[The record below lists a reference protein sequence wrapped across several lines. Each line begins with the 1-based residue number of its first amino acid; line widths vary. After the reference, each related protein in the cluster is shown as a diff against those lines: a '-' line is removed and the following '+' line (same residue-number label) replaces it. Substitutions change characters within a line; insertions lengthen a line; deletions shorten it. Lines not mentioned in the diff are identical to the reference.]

1 MKNFLK
7 PVNNALVPISRYY
20 LSHENVI
27 LPAAQVGLSLAEA
40 AVIFKNASEIK
51 STISDAKTFVAQA
64 KSKEEVNSIYK
75 ETLKTLTPLV
85 LPIVFLTAAQIVV
98 AVKSKKAMDS
108 KDAEIKKLSDAMVA
122 ANNAIVTYQA
132 FQKEAEKKLG
142 TKKTDEI
149 KDSIAKEIIKENPEK
164 KENSMINTT
173 PATANEVYHYY
184 DTFGGRYFWS
194 TLSPSSIRE
203 KISTL
208 SIRFTKGEW
217 NQFDENGSAYA
228 TVNDVYRLIDDNL
241 VLRQRGDMFGWS
253 DDMNRFRSDEISE
266 DFISVDIHGTED
278 PSKPDSLVWV
288 ISLNAV
294 ALFRT
299 MARW

>member
-20 LSHENVI
+20 ISHENVI

-64 KSKEEVNSIYK
+64 KSKEEVNNIYK

-142 TKKTDEI
+142 AKKTDEI
-149 KDSIAKEIIKENPEK
+149 KEGIAKEIIKENPEK
-164 KENSMINTT
+164 KDNSMINTT

-203 KISTL
+203 KVSSL
-208 SIRFTKGEW
+208 SIKFTKEEW

-228 TVNDVYRLIDDNL
+228 TVNDIYRLIDDNL

-253 DDMNRFRSDEISE
+253 DAQKMKYGDIDEN
-266 DFISVDIHGTED
+266 FISVDIHGTED
-278 PSKPDSLVWV
+278 PSNPDSLIWV
-288 ISLNAV
+288 LSLNAT

>member
-1 MKNFLK
+1 MKKFLK
-7 PVNNALVPISRYY
+7 PVSNVLVPISRYY

-27 LPAAQVGLSLAEA
+27 LPAAQVGLSLAES

-51 STISDAKTFVAQA
+51 STIEDAKTFVAQA

-98 AVKSKKAMDS
+98 AVKSKRAMDS
-108 KDAEIKKLSDAMVA
+108 KDVEIKKLSDAMVA

-142 TKKTDEI
+142 AKKTDEI
-149 KDSIAKEIIKENPEK
+149 KEGIAKEIIKENPEK
-164 KENSMINTT
+164 KDNSMINTT

-194 TLSPSSIRE
+194 TLSPSTIRE
-203 KISTL
+203 RVRST
-208 SIRFTKGEW
+208 SIKFTKNEW
-217 NQFDENGSAYA
+217 NQYNENGEAYA
-228 TVNDVYRLIDDNL
+228 TVNDIYRLIDSNL
-241 VLRQRGDMFGWS
+241 ILHQRGDMFGWS
-253 DDMNRFRSDEISE
+253 DATRYRSDEISE
-266 DFISVDIHGTED
+266 DFIDVDIHGTED
-278 PSKPDSLVWV
+278 PTKPDSLVWV
-288 ISLNAV
+288 LNLNASP
-294 ALFRT
+294 LFRT

>member
-7 PVNNALVPISRYY
+7 PVNNALAPVSKYY
-20 LSHENVI
+20 ISHENVI
-27 LPAAQVGLSLAEA
+27 LPAAQVGLSLAQA
-40 AVIFKNASEIK
+40 AVIFQNANKIK
-51 STISDAKTFVAQA
+51 STVTDAKTFIAQSH
-64 KSKEEVNSIYK
+64 SKDEVNNIYK

-85 LPIVFLTAAQIVV
+85 LPIILLTTAQIVV
-98 AVKSKKAMDS
+98 AVKSKKAMDL
-108 KDAEIKKLSDAMVA
+108 KDKKVKELSDAMAV

-149 KDSIAKEIIKENPEK
+149 KEGIAKEIIKENPEK
-164 KENSMINTT
+164 KENSMIDTT
-173 PATANEVYHYY
+173 PATANEIYHYY

-203 KISTL
+203 KVSSL
-208 SIRFTKGEW
+208 SITFTKGEW
-217 NQFDENGSAYA
+217 NQFDENGSGYV
-228 TVNDVYRLIDDNL
+228 TVNDIYRLIDDNL

-253 DDMNRFRSDEISE
+253 DDLKFRSDEISE
-266 DFISVDIHGTED
+266 DFIDVDIHGTED

-288 ISLNAV
+288 LSLNAA

-299 MARW
+299 MTRW

>member
-7 PVNNALVPISRYY
+7 PVSNVLAPISRYY

-27 LPAAQVGLSLAEA
+27 LPAAQVGLSLAES

-51 STISDAKTFVAQA
+51 STIEDAKTFVAQA

-98 AVKSKKAMDS
+98 AVKSKRAMDS
-108 KDAEIKKLSDAMVA
+108 KDVEIKKLSDAMVA

-142 TKKTDEI
+142 AKKTDEI
-149 KDSIAKEIIKENPEK
+149 KEGIAKEIIKENPEK
-164 KENSMINTT
+164 KDNSMINTT

-194 TLSPSSIRE
+194 TLSPSTIRE
-203 KISTL
+203 RVRST
-208 SIRFTKGEW
+208 SIKFTKNEW
-217 NQFDENGSAYA
+217 NQYNENGEAYA
-228 TVNDVYRLIDDNL
+228 TVNDIYRLIDSNL
-241 VLRQRGDMFGWS
+241 ILHQRGDMFGWS
-253 DDMNRFRSDEISE
+253 DATRYRSDEISE
-266 DFISVDIHGTED
+266 DFIDVDIHGTED
-278 PSKPDSLVWV
+278 PTKPDSLVWV
-288 ISLNAV
+288 LNLNASP
-294 ALFRT
+294 LFRT

>member
-20 LSHENVI
+20 ISHENVI
-27 LPAAQVGLSLAEA
+27 LPAAQVGLSLAQA
-40 AVIFKNASEIK
+40 AVIFRNADKIK
-51 STISDAKTFVAQA
+51 STVTDAKTFIAQSH
-64 KSKEEVNSIYK
+64 SKDEINNIYK

-85 LPIVFLTAAQIVV
+85 LPIILLTTAQIVV

-108 KDAEIKKLSDAMVA
+108 KDAEIKKLSDAMAV

-149 KDSIAKEIIKENPEK
+149 KEGIAKEIIKENPEK

-203 KISTL
+203 KVSSL
-208 SIRFTKGEW
+208 SIKFTKEEW

-228 TVNDVYRLIDDNL
+228 TVNDIYRLIDDNL

-253 DDMNRFRSDEISE
+253 DAQKMKYGDIDEN
-266 DFISVDIHGTED
+266 FISVDIHGTED
-278 PSKPDSLVWV
+278 PSNPDSLIWV
-288 ISLNAV
+288 LSLNASP
-294 ALFRT
+294 LFRT

>member
-7 PVNNALVPISRYY
+7 PVGNALAPVSKYY
-20 LSHENVI
+20 ISHENVI
-27 LPAAQVGLSLAEA
+27 LPAAQVGLSLAQA
-40 AVIFKNASEIK
+40 AVIFRNADKIK
-51 STISDAKTFVAQA
+51 STIADAKTFIAQSH
-64 KSKEEVNSIYK
+64 SKDEVNNIYK
-75 ETLKTLTPLV
+75 ETLKTLAPLV
-85 LPIVFLTAAQIVV
+85 LPIILLTTAQIVI
-98 AVKSKKAMDS
+98 AVKSKKAMDL
-108 KDAEIKKLSDAMVA
+108 KDKKVKELSDAMAV

-142 TKKTDEI
+142 AKKTDEI
-149 KDSIAKEIIKENPEK
+149 KEGIAKEIIKENPEK
-164 KENSMINTT
+164 KENSMIDTT

-203 KISTL
+203 KISAL
-208 SIRFTKGEW
+208 SIKFTKEEW

-228 TVNDVYRLIDDNL
+228 TVNDIYRLIDDNL

-253 DDMNRFRSDEISE
+253 DAQKMKYGDIDEN
-266 DFISVDIHGTED
+266 FISVDIHGTED
-278 PSKPDSLVWV
+278 PSNPDSLIWV
-288 ISLNAV
+288 LSLNAT

>member
-20 LSHENVI
+20 LTHENVI

-85 LPIVFLTAAQIVV
+85 LPIILLTTAQIVV

-108 KDAEIKKLSDAMVA
+108 KDAEIKKLSDAMAV

-142 TKKTDEI
+142 AKKTDEI
-149 KDSIAKEIIKENPEK
+149 KEGIAKEIIKENPEK
-164 KENSMINTT
+164 KDNSMINTT

-203 KISTL
+203 KVSSL
-208 SIRFTKGEW
+208 SIKFTKEEW

-228 TVNDVYRLIDDNL
+228 TVNDIYRLIDDNL

-253 DDMNRFRSDEISE
+253 DAQKMKYGDIDEN
-266 DFISVDIHGTED
+266 FISVDIHGTED
-278 PSKPDSLVWV
+278 PSNPDSLIWV
-288 ISLNAV
+288 LSLNAT

>member
-7 PVNNALVPISRYY
+7 PVNNALAPISRYY
-20 LSHENVI
+20 LTHENVI

-64 KSKEEVNSIYK
+64 KTKEEVNSIYK

-85 LPIVFLTAAQIVV
+85 LPIILLTTAQIVV

-149 KDSIAKEIIKENPEK
+149 KEGIAKEIIKENPEK
-164 KENSMINTT
+164 KDNSMIDTT

-203 KISTL
+203 KVSSL
-208 SIRFTKGEW
+208 SIKFTKEEW

-228 TVNDVYRLIDDNL
+228 TVNDIYRLIDDNL

-253 DDMNRFRSDEISE
+253 DAQKMKYGDIDEN
-266 DFISVDIHGTED
+266 FISVDIHGTED
-278 PSKPDSLVWV
+278 PSNPDSLIWV
-288 ISLNAV
+288 LSLNASP
-294 ALFRT
+294 LFRT

>member
-7 PVNNALVPISRYY
+7 PVNNALAPVSKYY
-20 LSHENVI
+20 ISHENVI
-27 LPAAQVGLSLAEA
+27 LPAAQVGLSLAQA
-40 AVIFKNASEIK
+40 AVIFRNADKIK
-51 STISDAKTFVAQA
+51 STVTDAKTFIAQSH
-64 KSKEEVNSIYK
+64 SKDEVNNIYK

-85 LPIVFLTAAQIVV
+85 LPIILLTTAQIVV

-108 KDAEIKKLSDAMVA
+108 KDAEIKKLSDAMTV

-142 TKKTDEI
+142 AKKTDEI
-149 KDSIAKEIIKENPEK
+149 KEGIAKEIIKENPEK
-164 KENSMINTT
+164 KENSMIDTT

-203 KISTL
+203 KVSSL
-208 SIRFTKGEW
+208 SIKFTKEEW

-228 TVNDVYRLIDDNL
+228 TVNDIYRLIDDNL

-253 DDMNRFRSDEISE
+253 DAQKMKYGDIDEN
-266 DFISVDIHGTED
+266 FISVDIHGTED
-278 PSKPDSLVWV
+278 PSNPDSLIWV
-288 ISLNAV
+288 LSLNAT

>member
-7 PVNNALVPISRYY
+7 PVNNALVPISKYY
-20 LSHENVI
+20 ISHENVI
-27 LPAAQVGLSLAEA
+27 LPAAQVGLSLAQA
-40 AVIFKNASEIK
+40 AVIFRNADKIK
-51 STISDAKTFVAQA
+51 STVTDAKTFIAQSH
-64 KSKEEVNSIYK
+64 SKDEVNNIYK

-85 LPIVFLTAAQIVV
+85 LPIILLTTAQIVV

-108 KDAEIKKLSDAMVA
+108 KDAEIKKLSDAMAV

-142 TKKTDEI
+142 AKKTDEI
-149 KDSIAKEIIKENPEK
+149 KEGIAKEIIKENPEK
-164 KENSMINTT
+164 KDNSMINTT

-203 KISTL
+203 RVSSL
-208 SIRFTKGEW
+208 SIKFTKEEW

-228 TVNDVYRLIDDNL
+228 TVNDIYRLIDDNL

-253 DDMNRFRSDEISE
+253 DAQKMKYGDIDEN
-266 DFISVDIHGTED
+266 FISVDIHGTED
-278 PSKPDSLVWV
+278 PSNPDSLIWV
-288 ISLNAV
+288 LSLNAT

>member
-7 PVNNALVPISRYY
+7 PVNNALAPVSKYY
-20 LSHENVI
+20 ISHENVI
-27 LPAAQVGLSLAEA
+27 LPAAQVGLSLAQA
-40 AVIFKNASEIK
+40 AVIFRNADKIK
-51 STISDAKTFVAQA
+51 STVTDAKTFIAQSH
-64 KSKEEVNSIYK
+64 SKDEVNNIYK

-85 LPIVFLTAAQIVV
+85 LPIILLTTAQIVV

-108 KDAEIKKLSDAMVA
+108 KDAEIKKLSDAMAV

-142 TKKTDEI
+142 AKKTDEI
-149 KDSIAKEIIKENPEK
+149 KEGIAKEIIKENPEK

-203 KISTL
+203 KVSSL
-208 SIRFTKGEW
+208 SIKFTKEEW

-228 TVNDVYRLIDDNL
+228 TVNDIYRLIDDNL

-253 DDMNRFRSDEISE
+253 DAQKMKYGDIDEN
-266 DFISVDIHGTED
+266 FISVDIHGTED
-278 PSKPDSLVWV
+278 PSNPDSLIWV
-288 ISLNAV
+288 LSLNAT

>member
-7 PVNNALVPISRYY
+7 PVNNALAPVSKYY
-20 LSHENVI
+20 ISHENVI

-40 AVIFKNASEIK
+40 AVIFRNADKIK
-51 STISDAKTFVAQA
+51 STVTDAKTFIAQSH
-64 KSKEEVNSIYK
+64 SKDEVNNIYK

-85 LPIVFLTAAQIVV
+85 LPIILLTTAQIVV

-108 KDAEIKKLSDAMVA
+108 KDAEIKKLSDAMAV

-142 TKKTDEI
+142 AKKTDEI
-149 KDSIAKEIIKENPEK
+149 KEGIAKEIIKENPEK

-203 KISTL
+203 KVSSL
-208 SIRFTKGEW
+208 SIKFTKEEW

-228 TVNDVYRLIDDNL
+228 TVNDIYRLIDDNL

-253 DDMNRFRSDEISE
+253 DAQKMKYGDIDEN
-266 DFISVDIHGTED
+266 FISVDIHGTED
-278 PSKPDSLVWV
+278 PSNPDSLIWV
-288 ISLNAV
+288 LSLNAT

>member
-7 PVNNALVPISRYY
+7 PVNNALAPVSKYY
-20 LSHENVI
+20 ISHENVI

-40 AVIFKNASEIK
+40 AVIFRNADKIK
-51 STISDAKTFVAQA
+51 STITDAKTFIAQSH
-64 KSKEEVNSIYK
+64 SKDEVNNIYK

-85 LPIVFLTAAQIVV
+85 LPIILLTTAQIVV
-98 AVKSKKAMDS
+98 AVKSKKAMDL
-108 KDAEIKKLSDAMVA
+108 KDKKVKELSDAMAV

-149 KDSIAKEIIKENPEK
+149 KEGIAKEIIKKNPEK
-164 KENSMINTT
+164 KENSMIDAT
-173 PATANEVYHYY
+173 PTTANEVYHYY

-203 KISTL
+203 KISSL
-208 SIRFTKGEW
+208 SIKFTKEEW

-228 TVNDVYRLIDDNL
+228 TVNDIYRLIDDNL

-253 DDMNRFRSDEISE
+253 DAQKMKYGDIDEN
-266 DFISVDIHGTED
+266 FISVDIHGTED
-278 PSKPDSLVWV
+278 PSNPDTLIWV
-288 ISLNAV
+288 LSLNAT

>member
-7 PVNNALVPISRYY
+7 PVNNALAPVSKYY
-20 LSHENVI
+20 ISHENVI
-27 LPAAQVGLSLAEA
+27 LPAAQVGLSLAQA
-40 AVIFKNASEIK
+40 AVIFRNADKIK
-51 STISDAKTFVAQA
+51 STVTDAKTFIAQSH
-64 KSKEEVNSIYK
+64 SKDEVNNIYK

-85 LPIVFLTAAQIVV
+85 LPIILLTTAQIVV

-108 KDAEIKKLSDAMVA
+108 KDAEIKKLSDAMAV

-149 KDSIAKEIIKENPEK
+149 KEGIAKEIIKENPEK
-164 KENSMINTT
+164 KDNSMINTT

-203 KISTL
+203 KVSSL
-208 SIRFTKGEW
+208 SIKFTKEEW

-228 TVNDVYRLIDDNL
+228 TVNDIYRLIDDNL
-241 VLRQRGDMFGWS
+241 ILRQRGDMFGWS
-253 DDMNRFRSDEISE
+253 DAQKMKYGDIDEN
-266 DFISVDIHGTED
+266 FISVDIHGTED
-278 PSKPDSLVWV
+278 PSNPDSLIWV
-288 ISLNAV
+288 LSLNASP
-294 ALFRT
+294 LFRT

>member
-7 PVNNALVPISRYY
+7 PVNNALAPISRYY
-20 LSHENVI
+20 LTHENVI

-40 AVIFKNASEIK
+40 AVIFRNASEIK
-51 STISDAKTFVAQA
+51 STIADAKTFVAQA

-142 TKKTDEI
+142 AKKTDEI
-149 KDSIAKEIIKENPEK
+149 KEGIAKEIIKENPEK

-203 KISTL
+203 KVSSL
-208 SIRFTKGEW
+208 SIKFTKEEW

-228 TVNDVYRLIDDNL
+228 TVNDIYRLIDDNL

-253 DDMNRFRSDEISE
+253 DAQKMKYGDIDEN
-266 DFISVDIHGTED
+266 FISVDIHGTED
-278 PSKPDSLVWV
+278 PSNPDSLIWV
-288 ISLNAV
+288 LNLNASP
-294 ALFRT
+294 LFRT

>member
-7 PVNNALVPISRYY
+7 PVNNALAPVSKYY
-20 LSHENVI
+20 ISHENVI
-27 LPAAQVGLSLAEA
+27 LPAAQVGLSLAQA
-40 AVIFKNASEIK
+40 AVIFRNADKIK
-51 STISDAKTFVAQA
+51 SIITDAKTFIAQSH
-64 KSKEEVNSIYK
+64 SKDEVNNIYK

-85 LPIVFLTAAQIVV
+85 LPIILLTTAQIVV
-98 AVKSKKAMDS
+98 AVKSKKAMDL
-108 KDAEIKKLSDAMVA
+108 KDKKVKELSDAMAV

-142 TKKTDEI
+142 AKKTDEI
-149 KDSIAKEIIKENPEK
+149 KEGIAKEIIKENPEK
-164 KENSMINTT
+164 KENSMIDTT

-208 SIRFTKGEW
+208 SIKFTKEEW

-228 TVNDVYRLIDDNL
+228 TVNDIYRLIDDNL

-253 DDMNRFRSDEISE
+253 DAQKMKYGDIDEN
-266 DFISVDIHGTED
+266 FISVDIHGTED
-278 PSKPDSLVWV
+278 PSNPDTLIWV
-288 ISLNAV
+288 LSLNAT

>member
-7 PVNNALVPISRYY
+7 PVNNALAPVSKYY
-20 LSHENVI
+20 ISHENVL
-27 LPAAQVGLSLAEA
+27 LPAAQVGLSLAQA
-40 AVIFKNASEIK
+40 AVIFRNADKIK
-51 STISDAKTFVAQA
+51 STITDAKTFIAQSH
-64 KSKEEVNSIYK
+64 SKDEVSNIYK
-75 ETLKTLTPLV
+75 ETLKTLVPLV
-85 LPIVFLTAAQIVV
+85 LPIILLTTAQIVV
-98 AVKSKKAMDS
+98 AVKSKKAMDL
-108 KDAEIKKLSDAMVA
+108 KDKKVKELSDAMAV

-142 TKKTDEI
+142 AKKTDEI
-149 KDSIAKEIIKENPEK
+149 KEGIAKEIIKENPEK
-164 KENSMINTT
+164 KENSMIDTT

-203 KISTL
+203 KISSL
-208 SIRFTKGEW
+208 SIKFTKEEW

-228 TVNDVYRLIDDNL
+228 TVNDIYRLIDDNL

-253 DDMNRFRSDEISE
+253 DSQKIKYGDIDEN
-266 DFISVDIHGTED
+266 FISVDIHGTED
-278 PSKPDSLVWV
+278 PSNPDTLIWV
-288 ISLNAV
+288 ISLNAT

>member
-7 PVNNALVPISRYY
+7 PVNNALAPISRYY
-20 LSHENVI
+20 LTHENVI

-64 KSKEEVNSIYK
+64 KTKEEVNSIYK
-75 ETLKTLTPLV
+75 EALKTLTPLV
-85 LPIVFLTAAQIVV
+85 LPIILLTTAQIVV

-149 KDSIAKEIIKENPEK
+149 KEGIAKEIIKENPEK
-164 KENSMINTT
+164 KDNSMIDTT

-203 KISTL
+203 KVSSL
-208 SIRFTKGEW
+208 SIKFTKEEW

-228 TVNDVYRLIDDNL
+228 TVNDIYRLIDDNL

-253 DDMNRFRSDEISE
+253 DAQKMKYGDIDEN
-266 DFISVDIHGTED
+266 FISVDIHGTED
-278 PSKPDSLVWV
+278 PSNPDSLIWV
-288 ISLNAV
+288 LSLNASP
-294 ALFRT
+294 LFRT

>member
-7 PVNNALVPISRYY
+7 PVNNALAPVSKYY
-20 LSHENVI
+20 ISHENVI

-40 AVIFKNASEIK
+40 AVIFRNADKIK
-51 STISDAKTFVAQA
+51 STVTDAKTFIAQSH
-64 KSKEEVNSIYK
+64 SKDEVNNIYK

-85 LPIVFLTAAQIVV
+85 LPIILLTTAQIVV

-108 KDAEIKKLSDAMVA
+108 KDAEIKKLSDAMTV

-142 TKKTDEI
+142 AKKTDEI
-149 KDSIAKEIIKENPEK
+149 KEGIAKEIIKENPEK

-203 KISTL
+203 KVSSL
-208 SIRFTKGEW
+208 SIKFTKEEW

-228 TVNDVYRLIDDNL
+228 TVNDIYRLIDDNL

-253 DDMNRFRSDEISE
+253 DAQKMKYGDIDEN
-266 DFISVDIHGTED
+266 FISVDIHGTED
-278 PSKPDSLVWV
+278 PSNPDSLIWV
-288 ISLNAV
+288 LSLNAT

>member
-7 PVNNALVPISRYY
+7 PVGNALAPVSKYY
-20 LSHENVI
+20 ISHENVI
-27 LPAAQVGLSLAEA
+27 LPAAQVGLSLAQA
-40 AVIFKNASEIK
+40 AVIFRNADKIK
-51 STISDAKTFVAQA
+51 STITDAKTFIAQSH
-64 KSKEEVNSIYK
+64 SKDEVNNIYK
-75 ETLKTLTPLV
+75 ETLKTLAPLV
-85 LPIVFLTAAQIVV
+85 LPIILLTTAQIVV
-98 AVKSKKAMDS
+98 AVKSKKAMDL
-108 KDAEIKKLSDAMVA
+108 KDKKVKELSDAMAV

-142 TKKTDEI
+142 SKKTDEI
-149 KDSIAKEIIKENPEK
+149 KEGIAKEIIKENPEK
-164 KENSMINTT
+164 KENSMTNTT

-194 TLSPSSIRE
+194 TLSPSAIRE
-203 KISTL
+203 KISAL
-208 SIRFTKGEW
+208 SIKFTKEEW

-228 TVNDVYRLIDDNL
+228 TVNDIYRLIDDNL

-253 DDMNRFRSDEISE
+253 DAQKMKYGDIDEN
-266 DFISVDIHGTED
+266 FISVDIHGTED
-278 PSKPDSLVWV
+278 PSNPDTLIWV
-288 ISLNAV
+288 ISLNAT

>member
-7 PVNNALVPISRYY
+7 PVSNALAPVSKYY
-20 LSHENVI
+20 ISHENVI

-51 STISDAKTFVAQA
+51 STIADAKTFVAQA
-64 KSKEEVNSIYK
+64 KSKEEVSSIYK

-85 LPIVFLTAAQIVV
+85 LPIVLLTAAQIVI

-142 TKKTDEI
+142 EKKTDEI
-149 KDSIAKEIIKENPEK
+149 KEGIAKEIIKENPEK
-164 KENSMINTT
+164 KENSMIDTT

-184 DTFGGRYFWS
+184 DAFGGRYFWS
-194 TLSPSSIRE
+194 VLSPSTIRE
-203 KISTL
+203 RVRSL
-208 SIRFTKGEW
+208 SIKFTKNEW
-217 NQFDENGSAYA
+217 NQYDENGAAYA
-228 TVNDVYRLIDDNL
+228 TVNDIYRLIDGNL
-241 VLRQRGDMFGWS
+241 TLNQRGDMFGWG
-253 DDMNRFRSDEISE
+253 DAIRYRPDEISE
-266 DFISVDIHGTED
+266 DFIDVDIHGTED
-278 PSKPDSLVWV
+278 PTNPDSLVWV
-288 ISLNAV
+288 LNLNA
-294 ALFRT
+294 APLFRT

>member
-1 MKNFLK
+1 
-7 PVNNALVPISRYY
+7 
-20 LSHENVI
+20 
-27 LPAAQVGLSLAEA
+27 
-40 AVIFKNASEIK
+40 
-51 STISDAKTFVAQA
+51 
-64 KSKEEVNSIYK
+64 
-75 ETLKTLTPLV
+75 
-85 LPIVFLTAAQIVV
+85 
-98 AVKSKKAMDS
+98 MDS
-108 KDAEIKKLSDAMVA
+108 KDAEIKKLSDAMAV

-142 TKKTDEI
+142 AKKTDEI
-149 KDSIAKEIIKENPEK
+149 KEGIAKEIIKENPEK
-164 KENSMINTT
+164 KDNSMINTT

-203 KISTL
+203 RVSSL
-208 SIRFTKGEW
+208 SIKFTKEEW

-228 TVNDVYRLIDDNL
+228 TVNDIYRLIDDNL

-253 DDMNRFRSDEISE
+253 DAQKMKYGDIDEN
-266 DFISVDIHGTED
+266 FISVDIHGTED
-278 PSKPDSLVWV
+278 PSNPDSLIWV
-288 ISLNAV
+288 LSLNAT

>member
-7 PVNNALVPISRYY
+7 PVNNALAPISRYY
-20 LSHENVI
+20 LTHENVI

-85 LPIVFLTAAQIVV
+85 LPIMFLTAAQIVV

-142 TKKTDEI
+142 AKKTDEI

-203 KISTL
+203 RVSSL
-208 SIRFTKGEW
+208 SIKFTKEEW

-228 TVNDVYRLIDDNL
+228 TVNDIYRLIDDNL
-241 VLRQRGDMFGWS
+241 ILRQRGDMFGWS
-253 DDMNRFRSDEISE
+253 DAQKMKYGDIDEN
-266 DFISVDIHGTED
+266 FISVDIHGTED
-278 PSKPDSLVWV
+278 PSNPDSLIWV
-288 ISLNAV
+288 LSLNASP
-294 ALFRT
+294 LFRT
-299 MARW
+299 MSRW

>member
-194 TLSPSSIRE
+194 VLSPSTIRE
-203 KISTL
+203 RVRSL
-208 SIRFTKGEW
+208 SIKFTKNEW
-217 NQFDENGSAYA
+217 NQYDENGEAYA
-228 TVNDVYRLIDDNL
+228 TVNDIYRVIDENL
-241 VLRQRGDMFGWS
+241 TLHQRGDMFGWS
-253 DDMNRFRSDEISE
+253 DATRYRPDEISE
-266 DFISVDIHGTED
+266 DFIDVDIHGTED
-278 PSKPDSLVWV
+278 PTNPDSLVWV
-288 ISLNAV
+288 LNLNASP
-294 ALFRT
+294 LFRT

>member
-7 PVNNALVPISRYY
+7 PVNNALAPVSKYY
-20 LSHENVI
+20 ISHENVI
-27 LPAAQVGLSLAEA
+27 LPAAQVGLSLAQA
-40 AVIFKNASEIK
+40 AVIFRNANKIK
-51 STISDAKTFVAQA
+51 STVTDAKTFIAQSH
-64 KSKEEVNSIYK
+64 SKDEVNNIYK

-85 LPIVFLTAAQIVV
+85 LPIILLTTAQIVV
-98 AVKSKKAMDS
+98 AVKSKKAMDL
-108 KDAEIKKLSDAMVA
+108 KDKKVKELSDAMAV

-149 KDSIAKEIIKENPEK
+149 KEGIAKEIIKENPEK
-164 KENSMINTT
+164 KENSMIDTT
-173 PATANEVYHYY
+173 PATANEIYHYY

-203 KISTL
+203 KVSSL
-208 SIRFTKGEW
+208 SITFTKGEW
-217 NQFDENGSAYA
+217 NQFDENGSGYV
-228 TVNDVYRLIDDNL
+228 TVNDIYRLIDDNL

-253 DDMNRFRSDEISE
+253 DDLKFRSDEISE
-266 DFISVDIHGTED
+266 DFIDVDIHGTED

-288 ISLNAV
+288 LSLNAA

-299 MARW
+299 MTRW

>member
-7 PVNNALVPISRYY
+7 PVNNVLVPISRYY

-27 LPAAQVGLSLAEA
+27 LPAAQVGLSLAES

-51 STISDAKTFVAQA
+51 STIEDAKTFVAQA

-98 AVKSKKAMDS
+98 AVKSKRAMDS
-108 KDAEIKKLSDAMVA
+108 KDVEIKKLSDAMVA

-132 FQKEAEKKLG
+132 FQKGA
-142 TKKTDEI
+142 KKTDEI
-149 KDSIAKEIIKENPEK
+149 KEGIAKEIIKENPEK
-164 KENSMINTT
+164 KDNSMINTT

-194 TLSPSSIRE
+194 TLSPSTIRE
-203 KISTL
+203 RVRST
-208 SIRFTKGEW
+208 SIKFTKNEW
-217 NQFDENGSAYA
+217 NQYNENGEAYA
-228 TVNDVYRLIDDNL
+228 TVNDIYRLIDSNL
-241 VLRQRGDMFGWS
+241 ILHQRGDMFGWS
-253 DDMNRFRSDEISE
+253 DATRYRSDEISE
-266 DFISVDIHGTED
+266 DFIDVDIHGTED
-278 PSKPDSLVWV
+278 PTKPDSLVWV
-288 ISLNAV
+288 LNLNASP
-294 ALFRT
+294 LFRT

>member
-7 PVNNALVPISRYY
+7 PVNNALAPISRYY
-20 LSHENVI
+20 LTHENVI

-40 AVIFKNASEIK
+40 AVIFRNADKIK
-51 STISDAKTFVAQA
+51 STVTDAKTFIAQSH
-64 KSKEEVNSIYK
+64 SKDEVNNIYK

-85 LPIVFLTAAQIVV
+85 LPIILLTTAQIVV

-149 KDSIAKEIIKENPEK
+149 KEGIAKEIIKENPEK
-164 KENSMINTT
+164 KDNSMIDTT

-203 KISTL
+203 KVSSL
-208 SIRFTKGEW
+208 SIKFTKEEW

-228 TVNDVYRLIDDNL
+228 TVNDIYRLIDDNL

-253 DDMNRFRSDEISE
+253 DAQKMKYGDIDEN
-266 DFISVDIHGTED
+266 FISVDIHGTED
-278 PSKPDSLVWV
+278 PSNPDSLIWV
-288 ISLNAV
+288 LSLNASP
-294 ALFRT
+294 LFRT

>member
-7 PVNNALVPISRYY
+7 PVNNALAPVSKYY
-20 LSHENVI
+20 ISHENVI
-27 LPAAQVGLSLAEA
+27 LPAAQVGLSLAQA
-40 AVIFKNASEIK
+40 AVVFRNADKIK
-51 STISDAKTFVAQA
+51 STVTDAKTFIAQSH
-64 KSKEEVNSIYK
+64 SKDEVNNIYK
-75 ETLKTLTPLV
+75 ETIKTLTPLV
-85 LPIVFLTAAQIVV
+85 LPIILLTTAQIVV

-108 KDAEIKKLSDAMVA
+108 KDAEIKKLSDAMAV

-142 TKKTDEI
+142 AKKTDEI
-149 KDSIAKEIIKENPEK
+149 KEGIAKEIIKENPEK

-203 KISTL
+203 KVSSL
-208 SIRFTKGEW
+208 SIKFTKEEW

-228 TVNDVYRLIDDNL
+228 TVNDIYRLIDDNL

-253 DDMNRFRSDEISE
+253 DAQKMKYGDIDEN
-266 DFISVDIHGTED
+266 FISVDIHGTED
-278 PSKPDSLVWV
+278 PSNPDSLIWV
-288 ISLNAV
+288 LSLNAT

>member
-7 PVNNALVPISRYY
+7 SVDNALAPVSKYY
-20 LSHENVI
+20 ISHENVI
-27 LPAAQVGLSLAEA
+27 LPAAQVGLSLAQA
-40 AVIFKNASEIK
+40 AVIFRNADKIK
-51 STISDAKTFVAQA
+51 SIITDAKTFIAQSH
-64 KSKEEVNSIYK
+64 SKDEVNNIYK
-75 ETLKTLTPLV
+75 ETLKTLAPLV
-85 LPIVFLTAAQIVV
+85 LPIILLTTAQIVV
-98 AVKSKKAMDS
+98 AVKSKKAMDL
-108 KDAEIKKLSDAMVA
+108 KDKKVKELSDAMAV

-142 TKKTDEI
+142 AKKTGEI
-149 KDSIAKEIIKENPEK
+149 KEGIAKEIIKENPEK
-164 KENSMINTT
+164 KENSMIDTT

-203 KISTL
+203 KISAL
-208 SIRFTKGEW
+208 SIKFTKEEW

-228 TVNDVYRLIDDNL
+228 TVNDIYRLIDDNL

-253 DDMNRFRSDEISE
+253 DAQKMKFGDIDEN
-266 DFISVDIHGTED
+266 FISVDIHGTED
-278 PSKPDSLVWV
+278 PSNPDTLIWV
-288 ISLNAV
+288 LSLNAT

>member
-20 LSHENVI
+20 LTHENVI

-64 KSKEEVNSIYK
+64 KSKEEVSSIYK

-108 KDAEIKKLSDAMVA
+108 KDAEIKKLSDAMAV

-149 KDSIAKEIIKENPEK
+149 KEGIAKEIIKENPEK
-164 KENSMINTT
+164 KDNSMINTT

-203 KISTL
+203 KVSSL
-208 SIRFTKGEW
+208 SIKFTKEEW

-228 TVNDVYRLIDDNL
+228 TVNDIYRLIDDNL
-241 VLRQRGDMFGWS
+241 ILRQRGDMFGWS
-253 DDMNRFRSDEISE
+253 DAQKMKYGDIDEN
-266 DFISVDIHGTED
+266 FISVDIHGTED
-278 PSKPDSLVWV
+278 PSNPDSLIWV
-288 ISLNAV
+288 LSLNAT

>member
-7 PVNNALVPISRYY
+7 PVNNVLTPISRYY

-27 LPAAQVGLSLAEA
+27 LPAAQVGLSLAES

-51 STISDAKTFVAQA
+51 STIEDAKTFVAQA

-98 AVKSKKAMDS
+98 AVKSKRAMDS
-108 KDAEIKKLSDAMVA
+108 KDVEIKKLSDAMVA

-142 TKKTDEI
+142 AKKTDEI
-149 KDSIAKEIIKENPEK
+149 KEGIAKEIIKENPEK
-164 KENSMINTT
+164 KDNSMINTT

-194 TLSPSSIRE
+194 TLSPSTIRE
-203 KISTL
+203 RVRST
-208 SIRFTKGEW
+208 SIKFTKNEW
-217 NQFDENGSAYA
+217 NQYNENGEAYA
-228 TVNDVYRLIDDNL
+228 TVNDIYRLIDSNL
-241 VLRQRGDMFGWS
+241 ILHQRGDMFGWS
-253 DDMNRFRSDEISE
+253 DATRYRSDEISE
-266 DFISVDIHGTED
+266 DFIDVDIHGTED
-278 PSKPDSLVWV
+278 PTKPDSLVWV
-288 ISLNAV
+288 LNLNASP
-294 ALFRT
+294 LFRT

>member
-7 PVNNALVPISRYY
+7 PVNNALVPISKYY
-20 LSHENVI
+20 ISHENVI
-27 LPAAQVGLSLAEA
+27 LPAAQVGLSLAQA
-40 AVIFKNASEIK
+40 AVIFRNADKIK
-51 STISDAKTFVAQA
+51 STVTDAKTFIAQSH
-64 KSKEEVNSIYK
+64 SKDEVNNIYK

-85 LPIVFLTAAQIVV
+85 LPIILLTTAQIVV

-108 KDAEIKKLSDAMVA
+108 KDAEIKKLSDAMAV

-142 TKKTDEI
+142 AKKTDEI
-149 KDSIAKEIIKENPEK
+149 KEGIAKEIIKENPEK

-203 KISTL
+203 KVSSL
-208 SIRFTKGEW
+208 SIKFTKEEW

-228 TVNDVYRLIDDNL
+228 TVNDIYRLIDDNL
-241 VLRQRGDMFGWS
+241 ILRQRGDMFGWS
-253 DDMNRFRSDEISE
+253 DAQKMKYGDIDEN
-266 DFISVDIHGTED
+266 FISVDIHGTED
-278 PSKPDSLVWV
+278 PSNPDSLIWV
-288 ISLNAV
+288 LSLNAT

>member
-7 PVNNALVPISRYY
+7 PVNNALAPVSKYY
-20 LSHENVI
+20 ISHENVI
-27 LPAAQVGLSLAEA
+27 LPAAQVGLSLAQA
-40 AVIFKNASEIK
+40 AVIFRNADKIK
-51 STISDAKTFVAQA
+51 STITDAKTFIAQSH
-64 KSKEEVNSIYK
+64 SKDEVNNIYK
-75 ETLKTLTPLV
+75 ETLKTLAPLV
-85 LPIVFLTAAQIVV
+85 LPIVLLTTAQIVV
-98 AVKSKKAMDS
+98 AVKSKKAMDL
-108 KDAEIKKLSDAMVA
+108 KDKKVKELSDAMAV

-149 KDSIAKEIIKENPEK
+149 KEGIAKEIIKENPEK
-164 KENSMINTT
+164 KENSMIDTT

-203 KISTL
+203 KISAL
-208 SIRFTKGEW
+208 SIKFTKEEW

-228 TVNDVYRLIDDNL
+228 TVNDIYRLIDDNL

-253 DDMNRFRSDEISE
+253 DAQKMKYGDIDEN
-266 DFISVDIHGTED
+266 FISVDIHGTED
-278 PSKPDSLVWV
+278 PSNPDSLIWV
-288 ISLNAV
+288 LSLNAT

>member
-7 PVNNALVPISRYY
+7 PVNNALVPVSKYY
-20 LSHENVI
+20 ISHENVI
-27 LPAAQVGLSLAEA
+27 LPATQVGLSLAQA
-40 AVIFKNASEIK
+40 AVIFRNADKIK
-51 STISDAKTFVAQA
+51 STVTDAKTFIAQSH
-64 KSKEEVNSIYK
+64 SKDEVNNIYK

-85 LPIVFLTAAQIVV
+85 LPIILLTTAQIVV
-98 AVKSKKAMDS
+98 AVKSKKAMDL
-108 KDAEIKKLSDAMVA
+108 KDKKVKELSDAMAV

-142 TKKTDEI
+142 AKKTDEI
-149 KDSIAKEIIKENPEK
+149 KEGIAKEIIKENPEK
-164 KENSMINTT
+164 KDNSMINTT

-203 KISTL
+203 KVSSL
-208 SIRFTKGEW
+208 SIKFTKEEW

-228 TVNDVYRLIDDNL
+228 TVNDIYRLIDDNL

-253 DDMNRFRSDEISE
+253 DAQKMKYGDIDEN
-266 DFISVDIHGTED
+266 FISVDIHGTED
-278 PSKPDSLVWV
+278 PSNPDSLIWV
-288 ISLNAV
+288 LSLNAT

>member
-7 PVNNALVPISRYY
+7 PVNNALAPVSKYY
-20 LSHENVI
+20 ISHENVI
-27 LPAAQVGLSLAEA
+27 LPAAQVGLSLAQA
-40 AVIFKNASEIK
+40 AVIFRNADKIK
-51 STISDAKTFVAQA
+51 STITDAKTFIAQSR
-64 KSKEEVNSIYK
+64 SKDEVNNIYK
-75 ETLKTLTPLV
+75 ETLKTLAPLV
-85 LPIVFLTAAQIVV
+85 LPIVLLTTAQIVV
-98 AVKSKKAMDS
+98 AVKSKKAMDL
-108 KDAEIKKLSDAMVA
+108 KDKKVKELSDAMAV

-149 KDSIAKEIIKENPEK
+149 KEGIAKEIIKENPEK
-164 KENSMINTT
+164 KENSMIDTT

-203 KISTL
+203 KISAL
-208 SIRFTKGEW
+208 SIKFTKEEW

-228 TVNDVYRLIDDNL
+228 TVNDIYRLIDDNL

-253 DDMNRFRSDEISE
+253 DAQKMKYGDIDEN
-266 DFISVDIHGTED
+266 FISVDIHGTED
-278 PSKPDSLVWV
+278 PSNPDSLIWV
-288 ISLNAV
+288 LSLNAT

>member
-7 PVNNALVPISRYY
+7 PVNNALAPISRYY
-20 LSHENVI
+20 LTHENVI

-64 KSKEEVNSIYK
+64 KTKEEVNSIYK

-85 LPIVFLTAAQIVV
+85 LPIILLTTAQIVV

-149 KDSIAKEIIKENPEK
+149 KEGIAKEIIKENPEK
-164 KENSMINTT
+164 KENSMIDTT

-203 KISTL
+203 KVSSL
-208 SIRFTKGEW
+208 SIKFTKEEW

-228 TVNDVYRLIDDNL
+228 TVNDIYRLIDDNL

-253 DDMNRFRSDEISE
+253 DAQKMKYGDIDEN
-266 DFISVDIHGTED
+266 FISVDIHGTED
-278 PSKPDSLVWV
+278 PSNPDSLIWV
-288 ISLNAV
+288 LSLNASP
-294 ALFRT
+294 LFRT

>member
-7 PVNNALVPISRYY
+7 PVNNALAPVSKYY
-20 LSHENVI
+20 ISHENVI
-27 LPAAQVGLSLAEA
+27 LPAAQVGLSLAQA
-40 AVIFKNASEIK
+40 AVIFRNADKIK
-51 STISDAKTFVAQA
+51 STVTDAKTFIAQSH
-64 KSKEEVNSIYK
+64 SKDEVNNIYK
-75 ETLKTLTPLV
+75 ETIKTLTPLV
-85 LPIVFLTAAQIVV
+85 LPIILLTTAQIVV

-108 KDAEIKKLSDAMVA
+108 KDAEIKKLSDAMVV

-142 TKKTDEI
+142 AKKTDEI
-149 KDSIAKEIIKENPEK
+149 KEGIAKEIIKENPEK

-203 KISTL
+203 KVSSL
-208 SIRFTKGEW
+208 SIKFTKEEW

-228 TVNDVYRLIDDNL
+228 TVNDIYRLIDDNL

-253 DDMNRFRSDEISE
+253 DAQKMKYGDIDEN
-266 DFISVDIHGTED
+266 FISVDIHGTED
-278 PSKPDSLVWV
+278 PSNPDSLIWV
-288 ISLNAV
+288 LSLNAT

>member
-7 PVNNALVPISRYY
+7 PVNNALAPVSKYY
-20 LSHENVI
+20 ISHENVI

-64 KSKEEVNSIYK
+64 KTKEEVNSIYK

-85 LPIVFLTAAQIVV
+85 LPIILLTTAQIVV

-149 KDSIAKEIIKENPEK
+149 KEGIAKEIIKENPEK
-164 KENSMINTT
+164 KDNSMIDTT

-203 KISTL
+203 KVSSL
-208 SIRFTKGEW
+208 SIKFTKEEW

-228 TVNDVYRLIDDNL
+228 TVNDIYRLIDDNL

-253 DDMNRFRSDEISE
+253 DAQKMKYGDIDEN
-266 DFISVDIHGTED
+266 FISVDIHGTED
-278 PSKPDSLVWV
+278 PSNPDSLIWV
-288 ISLNAV
+288 LSLNASP
-294 ALFRT
+294 LFRT